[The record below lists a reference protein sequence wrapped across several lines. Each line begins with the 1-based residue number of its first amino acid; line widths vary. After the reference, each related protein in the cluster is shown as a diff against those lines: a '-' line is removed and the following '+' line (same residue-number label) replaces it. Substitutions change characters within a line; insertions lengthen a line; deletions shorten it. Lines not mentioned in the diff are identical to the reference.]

1 MSTLDTIEQDRLV
14 TGALRALADGIR
26 AHEPHSVASVFTED
40 AIFQGFDPTHTV
52 GRPGIA
58 AYYAKQ
64 AVGLRAAFHV
74 IERRQIAAD
83 AVIVYAR
90 VDFSPPDA
98 AVIPVHLTAVLQ
110 RVDGAWLISHYHV
123 SKIEPPAG
131 TEPITTSSPGR
142 YRGSQPATR

>member
-1 MSTLDTIEQDRLV
+1 MSMIDTIEQSRLV
-14 TGALRALADGIR
+14 TDVLRTWADGIR
-26 AHEPHSVASVFTED
+26 AHEPDDVASVFTED

-64 AVGLRAAFHV
+64 PVGLRAAFHLV
-74 IERRQIAAD
+74 EQRQIADD
-83 AVIVYAR
+83 ALIAYAR

-110 RVDGAWLISHYHV
+110 RGAGSWLISHYHV
-123 SKIEPPAG
+123 SKIERP
-131 TEPITTSSPGR
+131 S
-142 YRGSQPATR
+142 GSAT